1 MVIWHSLRDII
12 NLFFLIT
19 WFLFFSSAG
28 CGRTGTI
35 CAVDYAWSLLK
46 MHVSTKLLSD
56 NVVYA
61 ALITLKETLPRSIQ
75 SILNAWQAEL
85 YRHFNW
91 FAVYL
96 LVKDRYKDDV
106 TTNNILLFY
115 HVNLMDSIPC
125 FCGPVQSL
133 Y

>member
-1 MVIWHSLRDII
+1 MIS
-12 NLFFLIT
+12 FL
-19 WFLFFSSAG
+19 SSAG

-85 YRHFNW
+85 YRHFN
-91 FAVYL
+91 
-96 LVKDRYKDDV
+96 
-106 TTNNILLFY
+106 
-115 HVNLMDSIPC
+115 
-125 FCGPVQSL
+125 
-133 Y
+133 